1 MTSSFARE
9 PAPSLW
15 AATARPPVSF
25 PVQEGDIRA
34 DVVVLGGGYTGL
46 SAAHHIAAGGET
58 AVVLEAQEPG
68 WGASGR
74 NGGVITAKFRPS
86 FPTIASAHGHAV
98 ARRMYAIAHE
108 AVDAV
113 EEFVDYYKIADAKLI
128 RSGQVKAA
136 HNDKTLRYAVDEVA
150 WLKSEMGDRTMS
162 LLSAGEVRA
171 ETGSAGF
178 VGGVLN
184 AGSGGIHPLN
194 YVRGLAAGVAG
205 KGVPVF
211 SGSPAL
217 TLTRDGSGVLVE
229 TPRGTVRARQAIIA
243 TNSYSDLTPATGPM
257 QRTIVPFR
265 SAIIATQ
272 PLSANLAANIMPTG
286 RTYTETKRMMRW
298 FRKVDD
304 RVIFGGRG
312 AFGKSDSPAA
322 FQALRKAMVG
332 LFPQLADTPIEYRW
346 SGLVA
351 MTLDALPHIG
361 RQDERV
367 LYAMGYNGA
376 GVAMASLMGRYLAA
390 LTRGEKPDL
399 GLLAAARPKTVPF
412 YPLREPAIRAVA
424 GWYQFLDA
432 IGR

>member
-1 MTSSFARE
+1 
-9 PAPSLW
+9 
-15 AATARPPVSF
+15 
-25 PVQEGDIRA
+25 
-34 DVVVLGGGYTGL
+34 
-46 SAAHHIAAGGET
+46 
-58 AVVLEAQEPG
+58 
-68 WGASGR
+68 
-74 NGGVITAKFRPS
+74 
-86 FPTIASAHGHAV
+86 
-98 ARRMYAIAHE
+98 
-108 AVDAV
+108 
-113 EEFVDYYKIADAKLI
+113 
-128 RSGQVKAA
+128 
-136 HNDKTLRYAVDEVA
+136 
-150 WLKSEMGDRTMS
+150 
-162 LLSAGEVRA
+162 
-171 ETGSAGF
+171 
-178 VGGVLN
+178 
-184 AGSGGIHPLN
+184 
-194 YVRGLAAGVAG
+194 
-205 KGVPVF
+205 
-211 SGSPAL
+211 
-217 TLTRDGSGVLVE
+217 
-229 TPRGTVRARQAIIA
+229 
-243 TNSYSDLTPATGPM
+243 
-257 QRTIVPFR
+257 
-265 SAIIATQ
+265 
-272 PLSANLAANIMPTG
+272 LSANLAASIMPTG